1 MPHRRKVFRIEEMY
15 LAAAAAGAS
24 NPAPDQRIVQ
34 DELDAIAGG
43 ADESFER
50 ILTAAEDIDEA
61 ANTLVA
67 LLAREQDQEIARA
80 IRRQVAR
87 IFEAC
92 TFHDLAN
99 QRIAKVL
106 ETLRSVDVRTS
117 GTPDK
122 SRAAASRR
130 PLVNGPKL
138 DGASGHATQSAVD
151 KLFD

>member
-1 MPHRRKVFRIEEMY
+1 MPHKRKVFRIEEMY
-15 LAAAAAGAS
+15 LASVAADA
-24 NPAPDQRIVQ
+24 NDPAPDRSIVQ
-34 DELDAIAGG
+34 DELDAIVGG

-61 ANTLVA
+61 ANTLLA
-67 LLAREQDQEIARA
+67 LLAREQDQEIAHA

-92 TFHDLAN
+92 SFHDLAN

-106 ETLRSVDVRTS
+106 ETLRSVDARTG

-122 SRAAASRR
+122 SRAATGERL
-130 PLVNGPKL
+130 LVNGPKL
-138 DGASGHATQSAVD
+138 DGAPGHATRSEID